1 MAANKTLIFQL
12 GTNNW
17 QREGEFAP
25 GSGILHEAHHF
36 AYKSFENT
44 GCYSIYPSKVQTSD
58 PTETDV
64 IVFQLDHDIPICE
77 SISPVS
83 SYRWHAMS
91 DEEFNAYRERL
102 ENTVY
107 DFMAKAEEEEGMD
120 FTLAI
125 AHHTFLNPL
134 ALRNVL
140 RRRESEGK
148 AKVPLVCFVHGTAL
162 KMYIHE
168 MKGENT
174 EEFPLRFLPL
184 LQQEKVFDDLE
195 NGVSLCYAISGEQVN
210 TLAKVF
216 PEFPTDRV
224 VISPNGING
233 RVFYPREGV
242 SLNEVLSKF
251 TTTPYEGSDV
261 ESIQIPG
268 EYDHMV
274 LFIGKFADWKRQDAL
289 LRAAAIYE
297 GVFEEKG
304 KKVATIIVGSGPLE
318 NQKLYQDM
326 AVELGLQHTYYIGP
340 HPQPVLAELASVASV
355 GCFPSKNEPFGM
367 VFIECMGCGTPVI
380 GANSGGPKDFVS
392 DSVGLLVDETD
403 DIDELAHSL
412 SDAVV
417 ESIEENWKESMKE
430 ACLKLVE
437 EKYSVEAQCSNLL
450 KHTFEMLG

>member
-1 MAANKTLIFQL
+1 
-12 GTNNW
+12 
-17 QREGEFAP
+17 
-25 GSGILHEAHHF
+25 
-36 AYKSFENT
+36 
-44 GCYSIYPSKVQTSD
+44 
-58 PTETDV
+58 
-64 IVFQLDHDIPICE
+64 
-77 SISPVS
+77 
-83 SYRWHAMS
+83 MS